1 MLSYDKDTEKSRNDY
16 FCYMEFP
23 SKKIESVVREFSTLP
38 GIGKKTA
45 LRLALHIL
53 KKSEEDAERLGQA
66 IIEMRRDIK
75 YCSKCHNISDEE
87 VCRICTHPRRNA
99 KLLCVVE
106 DMKDVIAI
114 ENTHQ
119 FQGLY
124 HVLGGLINPLQGIG
138 PSMLHVDS
146 LVERIPKE
154 GVEEIIF
161 AFSANIEGDTTAF
174 YISKKLKPLGVKIS
188 SIARGIPV
196 GLDLEFT
203 DEVTLARSLVN
214 RTRVQMPE

>member
-1 MLSYDKDTEKSRNDY
+1 MQYPSQSIEAVVTALSG
-16 FCYMEFP
+16 
-23 SKKIESVVREFSTLP
+23 LP
-38 GIGKKTA
+38 GIGRKTA

-53 KKSEEDAERLGQA
+53 KQNEEEAEKLGFS
-66 IIEMRRDIK
+66 IIELRKNAR
-75 YCSKCHNISDEE
+75 YCKHCHNLTDTE
-87 VCRICTHPRRNA
+87 VCNICSNPRRNA

-138 PSMLHVDS
+138 PAMLHIDS
-146 LVERIPKE
+146 LVSRVRE
-154 GVEEIIF
+154 GGIEEVIF

-174 YISKKLKPLGVKIS
+174 YLTKKLAATGARIS
-188 SIARGIPV
+188 SIARGIPI
-196 GLDLEFT
+196 GLDLEYT
-203 DEVTLARSLVN
+203 DEVTLARSLIN
-214 RTRVQMPE
+214 RTAIPLPGANGSS

>member
-1 MLSYDKDTEKSRNDY
+1 MQYPSRSIEAVVSALSS
-16 FCYMEFP
+16 
-23 SKKIESVVREFSTLP
+23 LP
-38 GIGKKTA
+38 GIGRKTA

-53 KKSEEDAERLGQA
+53 KQSEEEAERLGSS
-66 IIEMRRDIK
+66 IIDLRKNAR
-75 YCSKCHNISDEE
+75 YCKHCYNLSDTEE
-87 VCRICTHPRRNA
+87 CNICTNPRRNK
-99 KLLCVVE
+99 KLVCLVE
-106 DMKDVIAI
+106 DTRDVIAI

-138 PSMLHVDS
+138 PAMLNIDA
-146 LVERIPKE
+146 LVSRVKE
-154 GVEEIIF
+154 QDIEEVIF

-174 YISKKLKPLGVKIS
+174 YISKKLASTGVRIS

-203 DEVTLARSLVN
+203 DEVTLARSLMN
-214 RTRVQMPE
+214 RTSIALPGASGS